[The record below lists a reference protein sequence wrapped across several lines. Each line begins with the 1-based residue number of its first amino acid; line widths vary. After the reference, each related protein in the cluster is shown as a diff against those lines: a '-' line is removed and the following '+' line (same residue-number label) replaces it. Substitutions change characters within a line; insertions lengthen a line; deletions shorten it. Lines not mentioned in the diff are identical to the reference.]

1 MGAGSGEVKV
11 VDVAPIFGNKKVERG
26 QQGETRAGG
35 RRWGIG
41 EGVVTGGEVSF
52 QETLAR

>member
-1 MGAGSGEVKV
+1 MSAGSGEVKV